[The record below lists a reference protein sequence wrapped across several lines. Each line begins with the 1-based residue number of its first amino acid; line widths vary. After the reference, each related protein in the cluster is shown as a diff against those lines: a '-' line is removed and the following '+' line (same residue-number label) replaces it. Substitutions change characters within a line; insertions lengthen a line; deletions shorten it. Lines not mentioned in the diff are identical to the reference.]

1 MLKKLLCNLFHRRN
15 WISFDNRKWIL
26 NHKFPYL
33 VICMICGR
41 SFKKNRRLKQE
52 EMIVYIALKEILND
66 LDYTVNEDARIED
79 EIVDI
84 ELDKKRS
91 MDV

>member
-1 MLKKLLCNLFHRRN
+1 
-15 WISFDNRKWIL
+15 
-26 NHKFPYL
+26 
-33 VICMICGR
+33 
-41 SFKKNRRLKQE
+41 
-52 EMIVYIALKEILND
+52 MIVYIALKEILND